1 MKRRAILLLAAIGAA
16 LVLSSGLALAVTK
29 QCKPAASACNG
40 TKEDDRLLGTA
51 GVDNMFGLRGDDRLY
66 GKEESDELF
75 GGKGRD
81 KLFGGPNNP
90 DGFADK
96 LDGGPGNDALSGGDG
111 NNDIYYYFANSWG
124 KDTITETAVS
134 DTNPDTGNKIN
145 LQPAVT
151 TPVTINLVSDSG
163 PAPEMRNGDGS
174 STVNWS
180 GNVIDRVESYATS
193 TITINGNPAA
203 NNIRSQNGTPV
214 STVSSGGGSDIV
226 AVVDFAPGD
235 TVDCG
240 GTILA
245 DNDTVFYDT
254 GDTVTNCENL
264 HETVP

>member
-1 MKRRAILLLAAIGAA
+1 MKRRAILLLAVIGAA

-51 GVDNMFGLRGDDRLY
+51 GVDNMFGERGDDRLY
-66 GKEESDELF
+66 GKEESDELY

-90 DGFADK
+90 VGFADR
-96 LDGGPGNDALSGGDG
+96 LDGGTGNDAMAGGEG
-111 NNDIYYYFANSWG
+111 NDIYYYFANAWG
-124 KDTITETAVS
+124 KDTITETAIS
-134 DTNPDTGNKIN
+134 DTDPGTGNKIN

-151 TPVTINLVSDSG
+151 TVVTINLISGSG
-163 PAPEMRNGDGS
+163 PEMKNGDGT

-180 GNVIDRVESYATS
+180 DNAIDRVESYS
-193 TITINGNPAA
+193 SGDDNITGNPAA
-203 NNIRSQNGTPV
+203 NDIRAQNGV
-214 STVSSGGGSDIV
+214 SVVFSGGGSD
-226 AVVDFAPGD
+226 VVSVTDFAPGD
-235 TVDCG
+235 TVNCG

-245 DNDTVFYDT
+245 DNDTVYYDT
-254 GDTVTNCENL
+254 GDTVTNCEIL